1 MRVLCV
7 IPARIGSTR
16 IPNKPLQVVAGKPLV
31 RWVVER
37 ALGFDCVDAVVLA
50 TDDRMIADT
59 VRDLPAG
66 AVMTSSA
73 PVCGT
78 ERVAEVVRMAEYRSF
93 PFVINL
99 QGDEPGVPAAL
110 VEGVVNRVV
119 AGDAIATAAAPVFEH
134 ETTDRNV
141 VKVEIDAD
149 GYARAFSRA
158 PASGDGPLYRHVGVY
173 GYRREALLRWA
184 GAPRSPDEIAE
195 SLEQLR
201 PMAHGERIGVH
212 MVYEDV
218 PRGIDTLEDIQS
230 FEQVSA

>member
-16 IPNKPLQVVAGKPLV
+16 IPNKPLQIVAGKPLV

-50 TDDRMIADT
+50 TDDGRIADT
-59 VRDLPAG
+59 VRDLPVR
-66 AVMTSSA
+66 AVMTSTA

-93 PFVINL
+93 PFVLNL

-119 AGDAIATAAAPVFEH
+119 TGDAIATAAAPVSAF
-134 ETTDRNV
+134 ETTDPNT

-149 GYARAFSRA
+149 GYARVFSRSL
-158 PASGDGPLYRHVGVY
+158 ASGDGPIYRHVGVY
-173 GYRREALLRWA
+173 GFRRDALLRWA
-184 GAPRSPDEIAE
+184 DSARSPDEITE

-201 PMAHGERIGVH
+201 PMALGERIGVH
-212 MVYEDV
+212 VVFEDV